1 MKGGNLTFVM
11 RNPLMAPHKSP
22 TLTPSSTDSQ
32 PGKWL
37 KNAVL
42 PITMDVK
49 TVIAPQERSIPAV
62 KIISVCP
69 IATAPTTAT
78 C

>member
-1 MKGGNLTFVM
+1 
-11 RNPLMAPHKSP
+11 
-22 TLTPSSTDSQ
+22 
-32 PGKWL
+32 
-37 KNAVL
+37 
-42 PITMDVK
+42 MDVK